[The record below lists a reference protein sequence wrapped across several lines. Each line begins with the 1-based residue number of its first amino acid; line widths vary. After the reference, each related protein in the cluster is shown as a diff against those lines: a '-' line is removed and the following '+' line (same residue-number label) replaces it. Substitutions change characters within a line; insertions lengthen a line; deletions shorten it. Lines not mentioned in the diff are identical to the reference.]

1 MSKLVDRERLAKL
14 AKALDDRAK
23 AAVKAEADRA
33 AAAEQRIEGKADA
46 NAEAIAAIN
55 NVETG
60 ILKQAKAYADG
71 KDAAIGAKV
80 EQSAYDAKMLLLDQK
95 DDDQQEEIN
104 ELAGKVATLEG
115 KMGDKDMAGIQGAI
129 NDFKAEQQ
137 GVDAAQ
143 DAKIADLEARV
154 KGREA
159 AEGVEAVVGLEKEMD
174 NAEARLDALE
184 ALFEGEDS
192 VDAKIAEVHGE
203 VVALESKHDQAAQAQ
218 AEKDQAQDEA
228 IAAKVAKA
236 DYEVDKKALQDEDA
250 RLDQAIKD
258 EAARADAAEKANKAL
273 IDAINN
279 ADNGILAQAKAH
291 AQGLVDGE
299 KDAREDADAALD
311 DRLKVVEAAIAD
323 GGALESRVQANE
335 DKLAG
340 LEEGCNTV
348 QAAIDKAEADA
359 KAHAEQKITD
369 LVDSAPEAMNT
380 LKELADAI
388 KDNKDVYDGYVAEH
402 AQAMAKQKE
411 DLQKE
416 IDDDIAAAVGVKAA
430 EGVEATGLRKEIADA
445 VKVEADRA
453 KAEEADIRADFAA
466 EDKKLADQIKAVE
479 EMLGVDSGDG
489 EVGAFAQIQAD
500 IEALQGVVG
509 NAEDGLVKDVAD
521 LKAEDQRLAGE
532 IAAKVAQADYDAK
545 VQELGNADAALGNRI
560 AVFEAGGAQ
569 DVAAKEVRLAAAEQ
583 AIVDLEAFEAGHS
596 HDQMIADIAANTK
609 AIADNRKACQ
619 DEMAQEVLD
628 RNQAI
633 ADALEAYST
642 TEEVKAILGNVVA
655 TLNLSMA
662 DNKVV
667 LKLGGAEGIA
677 LSEVS
682 LDLATDD
689 DIDAI
694 IAGLDAE

>member
-1 MSKLVDRERLAKL
+1 
-14 AKALDDRAK
+14 
-23 AAVKAEADRA
+23 
-33 AAAEQRIEGKADA
+33 
-46 NAEAIAAIN
+46 
-55 NVETG
+55 
-60 ILKQAKAYADG
+60 
-71 KDAAIGAKV
+71 
-80 EQSAYDAKMLLLDQK
+80 
-95 DDDQQEEIN
+95 
-104 ELAGKVATLEG
+104 
-115 KMGDKDMAGIQGAI
+115 
-129 NDFKAEQQ
+129 
-137 GVDAAQ
+137 
-143 DAKIADLEARV
+143 
-154 KGREA
+154 
-159 AEGVEAVVGLEKEMD
+159 
-174 NAEARLDALE
+174 
-184 ALFEGEDS
+184 
-192 VDAKIAEVHGE
+192 
-203 VVALESKHDQAAQAQ
+203 
-218 AEKDQAQDEA
+218 
-228 IAAKVAKA
+228 
-236 DYEVDKKALQDEDA
+236 
-250 RLDQAIKD
+250 
-258 EAARADAAEKANKAL
+258 
-273 IDAINN
+273 
-279 ADNGILAQAKAH
+279 
-291 AQGLVDGE
+291 
-299 KDAREDADAALD
+299 
-311 DRLKVVEAAIAD
+311 
-323 GGALESRVQANE
+323 
-335 DKLAG
+335 
-340 LEEGCNTV
+340 
-348 QAAIDKAEADA
+348 
-359 KAHAEQKITD
+359 
-369 LVDSAPEAMNT
+369 
-380 LKELADAI
+380 
-388 KDNKDVYDGYVAEH
+388 
-402 AQAMAKQKE
+402 
-411 DLQKE
+411 
-416 IDDDIAAAVGVKAA
+416 
-430 EGVEATGLRKEIADA
+430 
-445 VKVEADRA
+445 
-453 KAEEADIRADFAA
+453 
-466 EDKKLADQIKAVE
+466 
-479 EMLGVDSGDG
+479 MLGVDSGDG